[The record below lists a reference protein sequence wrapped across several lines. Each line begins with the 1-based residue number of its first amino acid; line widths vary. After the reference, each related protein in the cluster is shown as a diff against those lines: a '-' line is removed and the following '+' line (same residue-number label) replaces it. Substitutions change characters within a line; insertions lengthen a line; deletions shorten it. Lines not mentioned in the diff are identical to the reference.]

1 MVRVSL
7 RRPIFDIAITRR
19 NLSQKDL
26 ARELG
31 ISRALLSQVVGG
43 KKEPSAM
50 IRKRLLEY
58 FQEYS
63 FDDLFIIDEG
73 GNGDCGQA

>member
-7 RRPIFDIAITRR
+7 KRPVFDIAITRR

-50 IRKRLLEY
+50 MRKRLLEY

-63 FDDLFIIDEG
+63 FDDLFIIEEG
-73 GNGDCGQA
+73 GNGDRSQA

>member
-1 MVRVSL
+1 MLRVSL
-7 RRPIFDIAITRR
+7 KRQTFDIAITRR

-31 ISRALLSQVVGG
+31 VSRALLSQVLGG

-50 IRKRLLEY
+50 MRKRLLEY
-58 FQEYS
+58 FCDYT
-63 FDDLFIIDEG
+63 FDDLFTIEEG
-73 GNGDCGQA
+73 GNGDRGKA